1 MASKPP
7 SVDQS
12 LIGVAAKTLS
22 TVPPNDANHTV
33 AAAARSRS
41 GQACVG
47 VNVFHFSGGA
57 CAELVALGNAAGA
70 GVLATDLTT
79 MVAVKRDGATGV
91 IGVVNPCGRC
101 RQVLLDY
108 NADINVIVRDA
119 SETEERVVGVR
130 ELLPFAYVWGNETS
144 AEERRIKKGVDG

>member
-1 MASKPP
+1 MASKTP

-22 TVPPNDANHTV
+22 TVPPNDVNHTV

-41 GQACVG
+41 GQAYVG
-47 VNVFHFSGGA
+47 VNVFHFSGGP
-57 CAELVALGNAAGA
+57 CAELVVLGNAAGA

-119 SETEERVVGVR
+119 SEAEERAVAVR
-130 ELLPFAYVWGNETS
+130 ELLPFAYVWENETS
-144 AEERRIKKGVDG
+144 AEERRNKKGVDG